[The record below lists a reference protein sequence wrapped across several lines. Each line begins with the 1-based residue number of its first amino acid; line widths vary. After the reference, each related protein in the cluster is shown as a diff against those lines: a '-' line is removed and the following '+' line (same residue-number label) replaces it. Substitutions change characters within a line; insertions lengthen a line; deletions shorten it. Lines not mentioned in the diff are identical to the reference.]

1 MLYMNQIIYNNKSN
15 RKKKDT
21 INGSKL
27 LYIAFFYVLSVF
39 VYNKACLLFVAY
51 LTNKKQNNNSI
62 MFSFP

>member
-39 VYNKACLLFVAY
+39 GINKACLLFTAY
-51 LTNKKQNNNSI
+51 LNTNKK
-62 MFSFP
+62 